1 MKAAQRTLA
10 LAGVLVL
17 AGCTGPSPG
26 PGPSSGPGLVG
37 PPTADP
43 ATVQRI
49 VAACTNSGLFKLAS
63 GALDVAVPAA
73 TLPVAVVNAG
83 VDKVCADPKRFADD
97 VTTVEWVAKNLR
109 PFARS

>member
-1 MKAAQRTLA
+1 MSAAHRTLV
-10 LAGVLVL
+10 LTGVLLL
-17 AGCTGPSPG
+17 AGCAGPSPG
-26 PGPSSGPGLVG
+26 PGAAG

-43 ATVQRI
+43 ATVSRI
-49 VAACTNSGLFKLAS
+49 VAACTNSGLFKLAG
-63 GALDVAVPAA
+63 GALDIAVPAA

-83 VDKVCADPKRFADD
+83 VEKVCADPKRFADD